1 MGVAQHNPVN
11 FHGIRKL
18 SDPLEDI
25 PNEIALDETELQA
38 EKVGLMIVLVSLLDS
53 ATGIRIPRM
62 MDLEEGSGMPKRT
75 VGLSILAHCF
85 QSS

>member
-1 MGVAQHNPVN
+1 MCMRWVVGVAQHNPVN

-38 EKVGLMIVLVSLLDS
+38 EKVELMIVLLVWLIVTLS
-53 ATGIRIPRM
+53 AN
-62 MDLEEGSGMPKRT
+62 
-75 VGLSILAHCF
+75 C
-85 QSS
+85 